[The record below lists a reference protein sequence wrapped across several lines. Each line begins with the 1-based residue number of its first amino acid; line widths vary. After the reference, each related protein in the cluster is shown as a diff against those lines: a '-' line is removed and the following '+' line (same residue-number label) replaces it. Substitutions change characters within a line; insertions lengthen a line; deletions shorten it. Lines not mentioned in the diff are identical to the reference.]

1 MAHSINT
8 SYAVIV
14 LGDRE
19 TLDRADL
26 AEKAAEH
33 GAVIAERHGFEPGE
47 AVMNDDLTDV
57 DAVVTAISRAIATG
71 SDVWVPFPFPDLGRE
86 QHVRRL
92 SLVLQRH
99 GQNMLMGPELEP
111 CTLDGGFNSID
122 FALREEVRS
131 VDELDYAA
139 MANAGVGNLFVEIA
153 RELTFPRQVEP
164 EAPECDGHEGYDE
177 PVGPTEVGEKYYSTA
192 EVARFFGKSAQWVYW
207 AMRTGVFTDKDGVPI
222 EPMRIGKSGRRRF
235 TVPVLRDMA
244 RACYRR
250 GIVTEDELL
259 DLLAV
264 LSREESES

>member
-14 LGDRE
+14 LGDKD

-47 AVMNDDLTDV
+47 AAMNDNLSEV
-57 DAVVTAISRAIATG
+57 DAVVTAISRAIATQ

-86 QHVRRL
+86 AHVRRL

-99 GQNMLMGPELEP
+99 GQNMLMGHHLEP

-122 FALREEVRS
+122 YALREEVRS

-153 RELTFPRQVEP
+153 RELKFPRQEEP
-164 EAPECDGHEGYDE
+164 QVFECGEDYCSDE
-177 PVGPTEVGEKYYSTA
+177 PVAPTAVGEKYYSTG

-207 AMRTGVFTDKDGVPI
+207 AMRTGVFTYQDGTAI

-264 LSREESES
+264 LSREESEP